1 MENKDDNI
9 ALVCEECGCVSFHVL
24 KSGNIECCSC
34 GNVRGVPLPCIIEE
48 NHGNFQAYEW
58 IHWMDDK

>member
-1 MENKDDNI
+1 MENNDNNI

-34 GNVRGVPLPCIIEE
+34 RNVRDVPCIFEE
-48 NHGNFQAYEW
+48 DTQDE
-58 IHWMDDK
+58 WMDDK